1 MSENN
6 LNYVF
11 ERLSDAER
19 IIKTLIYWR
28 YCRNFSGSALR
39 QMVEWYQEK
48 HFLYRMTEKAKKCRR
63 SLRRQK
69 KREILWAVS
78 SNVP

>member
-11 ERLSDAER
+11 ERLSDAEM

-28 YCRNFSGSALR
+28 YRRSFSGSALR

-48 HFLYRMTEKAKKCRR
+48 HLREFNPEKFMGELK
-63 SLRRQK
+63 
-69 KREILWAVS
+69 
-78 SNVP
+78 